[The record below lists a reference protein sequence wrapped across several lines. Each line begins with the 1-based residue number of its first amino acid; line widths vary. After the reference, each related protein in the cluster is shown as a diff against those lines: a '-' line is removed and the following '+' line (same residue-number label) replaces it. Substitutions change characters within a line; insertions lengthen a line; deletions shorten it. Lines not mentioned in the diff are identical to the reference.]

1 MTSTQD
7 GRLHAPF
14 PVILSAPSGGGKTAI
29 TKRILAARDDVGY
42 SVSATTRLPR
52 AGEQDGRDYY
62 FLGVSEFESRVAR
75 GEFAEWANVHG
86 KMYGTLRREVDRVLQ
101 SGRHC
106 LMDIDVQGAA
116 LFRQAFPQTV
126 SIFILPPSSDA
137 LLARL
142 TARKTEDT
150 ASLARRLKSGL
161 KELQAVSSYD
171 YVVVNDDLDAATK
184 QVSSVIDAEATRRQR
199 LPGLDTRLIEL
210 GEGLAAALK
219 RLGT

>member
-1 MTSTQD
+1 MTSSA
-7 GRLHAPF
+7 RLFVPF
-14 PVILSAPSGGGKTAI
+14 PVILSSPSGGGKTAI
-29 TKRILAARDDVGY
+29 TKRILAKRTDVGY

-62 FLGVSEFESRVAR
+62 FLGVSEFESRVNR

-116 LFRQAFPQTV
+116 LFRKAFPQTV
-126 SIFILPPSSDA
+126 AVFILPPSADA

-142 TARKTEDT
+142 TARKTEDRE
-150 ASLARRLKSGL
+150 SLARRLKSGL
-161 KELQAVSSYD
+161 AELQAVAEYD
-171 YVVVNDDLDAATK
+171 FVVVNDDLDRATD
-184 QVSSVIDAEATRRQR
+184 QVSGVIDAESSRRSR
-199 LPGLDTRLIEL
+199 LVGLDARLADL
-210 GEGLAAALK
+210 SDGLAAELR
-219 RLGT
+219 RLGG